1 MTKLAEENGL
11 EVHYDSK
18 KMEVVR
24 NMQQKCVI
32 IDEEKHMRGLDF
44 RLTVTNVQAVDPE
57 QRYGYANAG
66 IDLLISKQF
75 NSSRSLKQGL
85 GRVGRYREPCNR
97 YTTINEECLFSR
109 QYVKNLDRY
118 FGK

>member
-85 GRVGRYREPCNR
+85 GRVGRYSEPCNR